1 MSPSSRPFAC
11 GGFSRRKPEERE
23 PSALGAPGLF
33 VRPHAQL
40 EGALRRRH
48 VASGERGPAHL
59 AVDARDLGLIAD
71 RGERLERFAVNGQRP
86 RLIAGRESG
95 VSPARCSSLRTSRA
109 VWIRARA
116 SLSRQRAMTLR
127 APSNGRRPVVS
138 S

>member
-48 VASGERGPAHL
+48 VASVRG
-59 AVDARDLGLIAD
+59 AVQPISQWTRAT
-71 RGERLERFAVNGQRP
+71 
-86 RLIAGRESG
+86 SG
-95 VSPARCSSLRTSRA
+95 
-109 VWIRARA
+109 
-116 SLSRQRAMTLR
+116 
-127 APSNGRRPVVS
+127 
-138 S
+138 